1 MAGRDFLLI
10 ADAVAPLGDGVSPLG
25 AAGLSRALAATGPP
39 DDGSHAGQRRRRR
52 AASPAWRGGCERS
65 APPSARARTSSRCSK
80 GGRCSSDAQLLVLAA
95 TPDSRAETAALLAGA
110 VRSLATDKLIAP
122 EVTIGWGEP
131 AAAALSATS
140 AAVRLFVLPTG
151 RLGPSLAPPE
161 AEILGPLLLGDE
173 SASHS
178 LVALGCLGANAIVAP
193 SPSAARATESDPG
206 LASRAS
212 DEPVIAVRF
221 GCDDPPNDPASDP
234 ALPANFSAAALAGK
248 AECRRAIARRCSLA
262 LGPRTLLL
270 TTGPAAAATAGRT
283 RSWRGIERLAPFDVA
298 TIIVP
303 RGEPEI
309 DRARAPARAQAAR
322 PRRAVPGRRCQPTN
336 GWRAAPPTPS
346 CSATITIGSAAR
358 PDWPCSTERFPS
370 RPRSARTATTWS
382 TTTRGSRTGHAILYS
397 DRGAVRDRERRP
409 ARPDLAR
416 GRRRLDAAGEDADDE
431 RAALVGRRRGRH
443 RDRGAVPGTRS
454 AALAAQRGS
463 SRAASGSQGA

>member
-1 MAGRDFLLI
+1 MPGRDFLLI

-25 AAGLSRALAATGPP
+25 AAGLSRALSAMGHRTTVLTLASADVAGRVPGLARRLRTVSATVG
-39 DDGSHAGQRRRRR
+39 
-52 AASPAWRGGCERS
+52 
-65 APPSARARTSSRCSK
+65 ARTHELTLFE
-80 GGRCSSDAQLLVLAA
+80 GRGLLGDAQLLVLAA
-95 TPDSRAETAALLAGA
+95 TPDGRADTAALLAAA

-193 SPSAARATESDPG
+193 SPSAARATASDPG

-234 ALPANFSAAALAGK
+234 ALPANFSAAALSGK
-248 AECRRAIARRCSLA
+248 TECRRAIARRCSLA

-270 TTGPAAAATAGRT
+270 TTGPLHRDGGADAILA
-283 RSWRGIERLAPFDVA
+283 GIERLAPYDVA

-303 RGEPEI
+303 RGDADMIEH
-309 DRARAPARAQAAR
+309 ARLLALKQ
-322 PRRAVPGRRCQPTN
+322 PGRVALFPGVDATDERLAR
-336 GWRAAPPTPS
+336 GAADAILLGDDHDRIGRAAGLALLYGTLPIAPEVG
-346 CSATITIGSAAR
+346 ANRDYLVDYDAH
-358 PDWPCSTERFPS
+358 
-370 RPRSARTATTWS
+370 
-382 TTTRGSRTGHAILYS
+382 SRTGHAILYGAAAPFEIES
-397 DRGAVRDRERRP
+397 AVRRALTLR
-409 ARPDLAR
+409 
-416 GRRRLDAAGEDADDE
+416 ADGDE
-431 RAALVGRRRGRH
+431 WAPLVKTLMTSAPRW
-443 RDRGAVPGTRS
+443 S
-454 AALAAQRGS
+454 AAAAAVTEIATQYLD
-463 SRAASGSQGA
+463 GAPTATAN

>member
-1 MAGRDFLLI
+1 MPGRDFLLI

-25 AAGLSRALAATGPP
+25 AAGLSRALSAMGHRTTVLTLASADAAARVPGL
-39 DDGSHAGQRRRRR
+39 ARRLRTVS
-52 AASPAWRGGCERS
+52 AAVG
-65 APPSARARTSSRCSK
+65 ARTHELTLFE
-80 GGRCSSDAQLLVLAA
+80 GRGLLGDAQLLVLAA
-95 TPDSRAETAALLAGA
+95 TPDGRADTAALLAAA

-193 SPSAARATESDPG
+193 SPSAARATASDPG

-234 ALPANFSAAALAGK
+234 ALPANFSATALAGK

-270 TTGPAAAATAGRT
+270 TTGPLHRDGGADAIL
-283 RSWRGIERLAPFDVA
+283 SGIERLAPYDVA

-303 RGEPEI
+303 RGDADMVEH
-309 DRARAPARAQAAR
+309 ARLLALKQ
-322 PRRAVPGRRCQPTN
+322 PGRVALFPGVDATDERLAR
-336 GWRAAPPTPS
+336 GAADAILLGDDHDRIGRAAGLALLYGTLPIAPEVGANRDYLVDYDALS
-346 CSATITIGSAAR
+346 G
-358 PDWPCSTERFPS
+358 
-370 RPRSARTATTWS
+370 
-382 TTTRGSRTGHAILYS
+382 TGHAILYGAAAPFEIES
-397 DRGAVRDRERRP
+397 AVRRALTLR
-409 ARPDLAR
+409 
-416 GRRRLDAAGEDADDE
+416 ADGDVW
-431 RAALVGRRRGRH
+431 APLVKTLMTSAPRW
-443 RDRGAVPGTRS
+443 S
-454 AALAAQRGS
+454 AAAASVTEIAAQYLDGT
-463 SRAASGSQGA
+463 AAATTN